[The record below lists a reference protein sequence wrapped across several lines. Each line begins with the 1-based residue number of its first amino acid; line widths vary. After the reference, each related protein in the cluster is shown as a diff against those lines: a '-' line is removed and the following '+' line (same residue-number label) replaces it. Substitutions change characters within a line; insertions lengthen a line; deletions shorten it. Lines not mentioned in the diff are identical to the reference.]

1 MSLDVWP
8 FGVAHHMGLVPLVWL
23 LLLSWRGRN
32 LGAAWFWLSGAFAVS
47 WLADTA
53 AHWTDSHMI
62 SVVYPVSQAAIVG
75 FVFLS
80 RREALAF
87 IIALLVVGIADVFW
101 KGVSGPD
108 ILLRTVAWLSVVGIL
123 WQLKQLQRLRTAL
136 LVYFGLGW
144 LCWMGYAIWPGWRSW
159 SAYQIT
165 RLVGILLFCFAAT
178 SPLPQLKLS
187 RSRP

>member
-1 MSLDVWP
+1 MTR
-8 FGVAHHMGLVPLVWL
+8 LVSEIASEMALLPLVWL
-23 LLLSWRGRN
+23 LWLRVRRRD
-32 LGAAWFWLSGAFAVS
+32 LGAAWWWLSGAFAVS
-47 WLADTA
+47 WIADTA
-53 AHWTDSHMI
+53 ALWVDPWL
-62 SVVYPVSQAAIVG
+62 VGAVYPVSQAVIMG

-87 IIALLVVGIADVFW
+87 IIALLIVGIADVFW
-101 KGVSGPD
+101 KGVSSPD

-144 LCWMGYAIWPGWRSW
+144 LCWMGYAIWPGWTSW

-187 RSRP
+187 RR